1 MDDSLKQKNT
11 RLVQILVLVVIG
23 MFGFGFALV
32 PLYDVLCDLTGLNGK
47 ADAVAVAETPYKVDM
62 TREIN
67 VELLTSLN
75 EATPLEFRPEAKH
88 LKIHPGEYQ
97 TVNFYAK
104 NKTDKT
110 LVAQAIPSFSPGL
123 VAKYFNKIE
132 CFCFRQ
138 QTFQPGESKVMPMR
152 FVIKP
157 ELPKDFKTITL
168 SYTFFDNTK
177 AAAQP

>member
-1 MDDSLKQKNT
+1 MDDSLKQKNA
-11 RLVQILVLVVIG
+11 RLVQILAFVVIG

-32 PLYDVLCDLTGLNGK
+32 PLYDVLCELTGINGK
-47 ADAVAVAETPYKVDM
+47 TESVAAEEVSFQIDL

-75 EATPLEFRPEAKH
+75 ETTPLEFSAEAKQ
-88 LKIHPGEYQ
+88 LKIHPGQYQ

-110 LVAQAIPSFSPGL
+110 VVAQAIPSFSPGT
-123 VAKYFNKIE
+123 VANYFNKIE
-132 CFCFRQ
+132 CFCFKR
-138 QTFQPGESKVMPMR
+138 QTFQPGESKTMPMR

-157 ELPKDFKTITL
+157 DLPKDFKTITL

-177 AAAQP
+177 AATQN

>member
-1 MDDSLKQKNT
+1 MDESLKQKNA
-11 RLVQILVLVVIG
+11 RLVQILAFVVIG

-32 PLYDVLCDLTGLNGK
+32 PLYDVLCDLTGINGK
-47 ADAVAVAETPYKVDM
+47 TQSVAAEEVAYQVDT

-67 VELLTSLN
+67 VELLTSIN
-75 EATPLEFRPEAKH
+75 ETTPLEFSAETKQ
-88 LKIHPGEYQ
+88 LKIHPGQYQ

-104 NKTDKT
+104 NKTDKNI
-110 LVAQAIPSFSPGL
+110 VAQAIPSFSPGA

-132 CFCFRQ
+132 CFCFKQ
-138 QTFQPGESKVMPMR
+138 QAFKPGETKTMPMR

-157 ELPKDFKTITL
+157 DLPTDFNTITL

-177 AAAQP
+177 AATQN